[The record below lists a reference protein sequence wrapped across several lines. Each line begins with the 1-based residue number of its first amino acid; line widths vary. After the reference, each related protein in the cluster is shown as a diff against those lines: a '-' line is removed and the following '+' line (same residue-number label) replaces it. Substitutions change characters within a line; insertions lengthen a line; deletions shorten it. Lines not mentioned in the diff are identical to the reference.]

1 MYHKGMIWLNYHHL
15 YYFWAVAQEG
25 TISAACER
33 LRLAQPTVST
43 QIRVLE
49 ETLGQ
54 KLFDRRG
61 RNLVLTDAGREAYR
75 YASEIFSLGQELIE
89 SFEGGPA
96 GGRQR
101 LRVGIADVLSKQV
114 AHALLSPALQG
125 EEPVSL
131 VCQEGK
137 PATLLSQLSVYEL
150 DLVLSDSPIP
160 PDVKLKGFNHLLG
173 ESAIAMYG
181 AKRLA
186 AKYRRGFPES
196 LDGAPM
202 LLPTENTSLR
212 RSLDQWFASKNVR
225 PIVVAEFEDSA
236 LMKVFG
242 QAGAGV
248 YPIPSILERE
258 TRRLYGGG
266 VIGQISE
273 LRVQYYA
280 ISVERRLTHPA
291 VVAFIN
297 AAQRDLF
304 VERGARGEPGVRSQ

>member
-1 MYHKGMIWLNYHHL
+1 VTWLNYHHL
-15 YYFWAVAQEG
+15 YYFWVVAREG
-25 TISAACER
+25 TISAACKE

-43 QIRVLE
+43 QLRALE
-49 ETLGQ
+49 QTLGQ
-54 KLFDRRG
+54 PLFDRRG
-61 RNLVLTDAGREAYR
+61 RNLVLTDAGNRAYR
-75 YASEIFSLGQELIE
+75 YANEIFSLGEELVDT
-89 SFEGGPA
+89 FEGHPME
-96 GGRQR
+96 GRTR

-114 AHALLSPALQG
+114 AHALLAPALQG
-125 EEPVSL
+125 EEPVTL
-131 VCQEGK
+131 VCHEGK
-137 PATLLSQLSVYEL
+137 PAPLLSQLSVYEL

-173 ESAIAMYG
+173 ESTIAIYG

-202 LLPTENTSLR
+202 LLPTGNTSIR
-212 RSLDQWFASKNVR
+212 RSLDQWFASKGVR
-225 PIVVAEFEDSA
+225 PVVVAEFEDSA

-242 QAGAGV
+242 QAGAGI
-248 YPIPSILERE
+248 YPIPSIIEKE
-258 TRRLYGGG
+258 SQRLYGGG
-266 VIGQISE
+266 VIGQISA

-280 ISVERRLTHPA
+280 ISVERRLTHPG

-304 VERGARGEPGVRSQ
+304 GKEAEQAEGK